1 MRLTTIRVR
10 TIAMT
15 MATIIAMTMAAIIA
29 MTIATTIVI
38 RNGQLNRLQLGK
50 CEVFFPEDLALFYS
64 QIFLL
69 KQGIVRHA
77 TGVRID
83 RLP

>member
-1 MRLTTIRVR
+1 M
-10 TIAMT
+10 
-15 MATIIAMTMAAIIA
+15 
-29 MTIATTIVI
+29 TIVI